1 MVKAVIYHNSS
12 CSKSRASLAMLEER
26 GFEIEEIHYLETPP
40 SKETLARLCQM
51 MNVKPY
57 EIIRRGEALFKQ
69 LELHQNGNR
78 SDDEWLE
85 ILASHPQL
93 IERPIVMVGDK
104 AIMGRPPENILKI
117 C

>member
-1 MVKAVIYHNSS
+1 MVKAVIYHNLS
-12 CSKSRASLAMLEER
+12 CSKSRASLAILEEK
-26 GFEIEEIHYLETPP
+26 GFEIEVIDYLDMPP

-57 EIIRRGEALFKQ
+57 EIIRNGEALFKQ
-69 LELHQNGNR
+69 LGLNQNDNR
-78 SDDEWLE
+78 SDKEWLE
-85 ILASHPQL
+85 LLVSHPQL
-93 IERPIVMVGDK
+93 IERPIVKVGEK